1 MCAGLDGLAVCTQA
15 GGLPPLLEL
24 MASRNGNLQHN
35 AAFALYGLADNE
47 DNIAAIVREGG
58 VQCLQDCELLVQ
70 VTSSC
75 CAALP
80 CLLYLHRQC
89 VLQACA
95 QLLLISRDHSRAIS
109 VLLSTGCASYT
120 HWSCPGPTFAYLQGL
135 QGSSEWKGTTGHEYI
150 AACTCH

>member
-1 MCAGLDGLAVCTQA
+1 MQA

-70 VTSSC
+70 VTSLMSSSPSGTSLSRQ
-75 CAALP
+75 ADLP
-80 CLLYLHRQC
+80 HTAH
-89 VLQACA
+89 V
-95 QLLLISRDHSRAIS
+95 
-109 VLLSTGCASYT
+109 
-120 HWSCPGPTFAYLQGL
+120 
-135 QGSSEWKGTTGHEYI
+135 
-150 AACTCH
+150 